1 MLTYLS
7 NLEDVFGPL
16 RLFNYITFR
25 ALMAGTTALLIG
37 YFIAPWIIQRISNF
51 KQSVRTKDE
60 VGSDLAEKHANKVNT
75 PTMGGIIILVSI
87 LISCFL
93 WVKPFQEVAYVQHV
107 CDECSINFNISRI
120 NSECPECGFK
130 AVFDSDRD
138 GMADSWEIET
148 YGSLQ
153 YDANDELSESGT
165 CIEVYAASKQSS
177 QRLNSYVVT
186 ALIVY
191 IGLSIVGFFDDYLK
205 VMKKNSK
212 GLPGRIKILGQTII
226 TLIALCVLINA
237 ELSAN
242 NMRELWIPFYR
253 HVLIET
259 APIWCVGVLLFFVL
273 VGSSN
278 AINLTDG
285 LDGLAT
291 GCTVT
296 VALAYGVMAYIAG
309 NFVLSD
315 TLLIE
320 QVLGAGELTIIC
332 TSLLGACL
340 AFLWY
345 NSAPAE
351 VFMGDTGSLALG
363 GLVGAIAFMVQQP
376 FTLVI
381 VGGIFVV
388 EALSVILQ
396 VGNYKLNGK
405 RILKCAPIHHHFE
418 LNGWAETKVVIRFW
432 ILSLVFSLG
441 GLATLKIR

>member
-1 MLTYLS
+1 MLSYLS
-7 NLEDVFGPL
+7 GLEDIFGPF
-16 RLFNYITFR
+16 RLFQYITFR
-25 ALMAGTTALLIG
+25 AMMAGVTALFVG
-37 YFIAPWIIQRISNF
+37 YCIAPWIIRKLSKF
-51 KQSVRTKDE
+51 KQSVRTEDE
-60 VGSDLAEKHANKVNT
+60 VGADLAKKHAGKANT
-75 PTMGGIIILVSI
+75 PTMGGLIILISI
-87 LISCFL
+87 LISAIL
-93 WVKPFQEVAYVQHV
+93 WVKPFQEVTYVQQ
-107 CDECSINFNISRI
+107 ECEECGVNFNLSRI
-120 NSECPECGFK
+120 NAICPECGAK

-138 GMADSWEIET
+138 GMADNWENDNH
-148 YGSLQ
+148 GSLE
-153 YDANDELSESGT
+153 YDANDEIAESGT
-165 CIEVYAASKQSS
+165 CMEAYISSKRSS
-177 QRLNSYVVT
+177 IRLNSYVVT

-205 VMKKNSK
+205 VVHKNSK

-226 TLIALCVLINA
+226 TIIALTVLINA
-237 ELSAN
+237 DLSAH
-242 NMRELWIPFYR
+242 NMRELWVPFYR
-253 HVLIET
+253 HVLIEA
-259 APIWCVGVLLFFVL
+259 APIWGVGILLFFVL

-296 VALAYGVMAYIAG
+296 VALAYGVMAYVVG

-320 QVLGAGELTIIC
+320 QVLGVGELTIIC

-381 VGGIFVV
+381 VGGIFVL

-432 ILSLVFSLG
+432 ILSLVFALG